1 MELQQQTP
9 HPLNYYNDSLLITS
23 VVDNGSCFNHTCNAQ
38 CQRCSQSARHCVAKP
53 CGFINIHQ
61 HCGCP
66 RLSEETLIAVGAV
79 VLLLLMLLTLM
90 AVWHWWRCGDGRRT
104 TTMTENL
111 LNANYNFNGG
121 PLGGGGLPPP
131 RRSRGRTS
139 IDSCISC
146 VVCMDGQ
153 IDCVLMPCAHEVAC
167 LRCAQRLGLC
177 PICRNAVTST
187 LKLKVA
193 DAADRER
200 ALYAM
205 REEIEGHGE
214 EDEDEEMQSPSQAST
229 ASPPTGAA
237 AAAAAEE
244 MAEAVA
250 GSEEAPKDH
259 GGVKPPSSAGGDV
272 LPSMLCLRC
281 AAKPPNC
288 VFLPCSHKVWCVDCA
303 ASLPPVCPVCSTGIT
318 QSLKTFHKRL

>member
-9 HPLNYYNDSLLITS
+9 HPLDYYNDSLLITS

-111 LNANYNFNGG
+111 LNAHDNINAG

-131 RRSRGRTS
+131 GRSRGRT
-139 IDSCISC
+139 C
-146 VVCMDGQ
+146 G
-153 IDCVLMPCAHEVAC
+153 VA
-167 LRCAQRLGLC
+167 RTDD
-177 PICRNAVTST
+177 RNS
-187 LKLKVA
+187 
-193 DAADRER
+193 
-200 ALYAM
+200 
-205 REEIEGHGE
+205 
-214 EDEDEEMQSPSQAST
+214 
-229 ASPPTGAA
+229 
-237 AAAAAEE
+237 
-244 MAEAVA
+244 
-250 GSEEAPKDH
+250 
-259 GGVKPPSSAGGDV
+259 
-272 LPSMLCLRC
+272 
-281 AAKPPNC
+281 
-288 VFLPCSHKVWCVDCA
+288 
-303 ASLPPVCPVCSTGIT
+303 
-318 QSLKTFHKRL
+318 